1 MSLTLASETL
11 LDAKQ
16 APVVSEEVHPAA
28 QFTRKGL
35 GVPKRYLALG
45 RVSQMRD
52 DEVASDPLLADK
64 ANPGAVAR
72 RLRQEDTKIEL
83 EALRL
88 RFAHQRAA
96 IARRAAASVT
106 L

>member
-1 MSLTLASETL
+1 MGLANAVTA
-11 LDAKQ
+11 AKVVDQ
-16 APVVSEEVHPAA
+16 AP
-28 QFTRKGL
+28 
-35 GVPKRYLALG
+35 
-45 RVSQMRD
+45 D
-52 DEVASDPLLADK
+52 ASI
-64 ANPGAVAR
+64 GFAR
-72 RLRQEDTKIEL
+72 CIRQEDTKIEL